1 MATKRINIPQDTHAN
16 LKVGD
21 QLNIAVIADCD
32 WCYSDPDNCFS
43 GGLLAPG
50 CYTATNPHTVYGPY
64 TATADGT
71 VDFNAVTSGPCTT
84 SGVTATGHTIV
95 VSG

>member
-1 MATKRINIPQDTHAN
+1 MATKRINIPQDTNAN

-32 WCYSDPDNCFS
+32 WCSPPDPNNCFS

-50 CYTATNPHTVYGPY
+50 CYTSTNPNTVYGPY
-64 TATADGT
+64 TATAAGT
-71 VDFNAVTSGPCTT
+71 VGSSALSPVDLAQPQ
-84 SGVTATGHTIV
+84 
-95 VSG
+95 VSLQRDTQLL